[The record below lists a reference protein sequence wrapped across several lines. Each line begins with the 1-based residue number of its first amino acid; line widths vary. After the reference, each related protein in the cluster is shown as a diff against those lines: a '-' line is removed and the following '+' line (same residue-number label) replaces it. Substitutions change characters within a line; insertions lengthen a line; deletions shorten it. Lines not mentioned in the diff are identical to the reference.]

1 MKDVNQALLETF
13 TAELPR
19 LKRFLSARS
28 GCAASGEDLAQE
40 AWIRLSRYPGR
51 AGSAPHLF
59 LWRIARNL
67 AIDFARRRSALFC
80 ERDAVPLTESIPD
93 AAPTPEA
100 AAIARS
106 EIDTM
111 KSAIAQLPKRR
122 RDMFVAAAFEGESA
136 TQIAAR
142 YGLSKRTVEME
153 IRRAVDH
160 CAEISFRAK

>member
-67 AIDFARRRSALFC
+67 AIDFARRSVVLC
-80 ERDAVPLTESIPD
+80 EGDTVPLSESIPD

-100 AAIARS
+100 EAIARS
-106 EIDTM
+106 EIDAM

-122 RDMFVAAAFEGESA
+122 RDMFVAAAFGGESS

>member
-1 MKDVNQALLETF
+1 MKDANQALLETF

-40 AWIRLSRYPGR
+40 AWIRLSRYPSR

-67 AIDFARRRSALFC
+67 AIDFARRSVVLC
-80 ERDAVPLTESIPD
+80 EKDAVPLSESIAD

-100 AAIARS
+100 EAIARS
-106 EIDTM
+106 EIDAM

-122 RDMFVAAAFEGESA
+122 RDMFAAAAFEGESA

>member
-13 TAELPR
+13 TTELPR

-51 AGSAPHLF
+51 ARSAPHLF

-67 AIDFARRRSALFC
+67 AIDFARRSVVLC
-80 ERDAVPLTESIPD
+80 EGDAVPLSESIAD
-93 AAPTPEA
+93 SAPTPEA
-100 AAIARS
+100 EAIARS
-106 EIDTM
+106 EIDAM